1 MEQIE
6 PTKTSISYDF
16 ADVEIIVEVFRDMLL
31 MSAIPGYK
39 RDFKKYNLQMLAGV
53 TGAGDG
59 DANDGEQRRKTV
71 NVAELIKKRK
81 EQQQAATS
89 EALQEDQD
97 ENEEDD
103 DQEEEIVYKPKID
116 ILEEE

>member
-53 TGAGDG
+53 TANLGAEENDENDG
-59 DANDGEQRRKTV
+59 D
-71 NVAELIKKRK
+71 
-81 EQQQAATS
+81 
-89 EALQEDQD
+89 
-97 ENEEDD
+97 
-103 DQEEEIVYKPKID
+103 
-116 ILEEE
+116 

>member
-53 TGAGDG
+53 SANLGAEENDE
-59 DANDGEQRRKTV
+59 NDGE
-71 NVAELIKKRK
+71 
-81 EQQQAATS
+81 
-89 EALQEDQD
+89 
-97 ENEEDD
+97 
-103 DQEEEIVYKPKID
+103 
-116 ILEEE
+116 

>member
-53 TGAGDG
+53 
-59 DANDGEQRRKTV
+59 
-71 NVAELIKKRK
+71 
-81 EQQQAATS
+81 
-89 EALQEDQD
+89 
-97 ENEEDD
+97 
-103 DQEEEIVYKPKID
+103 
-116 ILEEE
+116 